1 MRVRVWLLACVVF
14 VGLVTLW
21 SLEPRLHH
29 DFPSMVDDW
38 SAIAKSP
45 DQLREILRLENPEP
59 QRYRPGFIAWNALQ
73 WHTLDAPTGFVGP
86 QFWGVLRW
94 ALLVVGLTLLAALLV
109 VREPRRDGFD
119 RRWLL
124 VAGVALVVL
133 TPASLV
139 IDVARFGPQE
149 PLLVGCMSLGAV
161 LLVRSLDLLLGAD
174 RPGLAV
180 ATALPGLALWSF
192 GVLQKETSICVLLL
206 APFLLPTIR
215 SQTARWER
223 LSSVWRTAVGLIGAG
238 ILLPFVPMVAR
249 TIQLARAED
258 RLYEEVAAAKSFVD
272 RLSDQLERA
281 GEVLHTP
288 APTIL
293 AVAAIALL
301 AVSIVKAGVDWL
313 SVGFLLVAL
322 AFVVF
327 AAEAGVVA
335 SRYYLPAIAL
345 AALALARSAVSLG
358 NAAVVVTGM
367 ALVGAG
373 LAQAWD
379 ARGWVEWWVDGENAQ
394 EALVREAEARSAGGC
409 RVAVT
414 GLNVEFVQALP
425 VLMRLADEPA
435 RDCAP
440 GERFVVVID
449 RGGPG
454 DETPADHPVLA
465 ACMPEAKPIWSS
477 EIGEIR
483 RCTA

>member
-1 MRVRVWLLACVVF
+1 MRLRVGLLACVVF
-14 VGLVTLW
+14 VGLVTFW
-21 SLEPRLHH
+21 SIEPRLHH
-29 DFPSMVDDW
+29 AFPSMVDDW

-45 DQLREILRLENPEP
+45 DQLREIVRLENPEP

-73 WHTLDAPTGFVGP
+73 WHTLDAPTAFTGP

-94 ALLVVGLTLLAALLV
+94 AVLVVGLTLLAALLI
-109 VREPRRDGFD
+109 VREPAREGID

-124 VAGVALVVL
+124 VSGVVLVVL

-161 LLVRSLDLLLGAD
+161 LLVRSLDTLLGAA
-174 RPGLAV
+174 RPGVAV
-180 ATALPGLALWSF
+180 ATALSGLVLWSF

-206 APFLLPTIR
+206 APFLWPTIR
-215 SQTARWER
+215 SQKARWTR
-223 LSSVWRTAVGLIGAG
+223 LGAGWRTAVGLVGVG

-249 TIQLARAED
+249 TVELARAED
-258 RLYEEVAAAKSFVD
+258 RLYEEVAAAKSFAA
-272 RLSDQLERA
+272 RLTDQLERA

-293 AVAAIALL
+293 AVAAIALV
-301 AVSIVKAGVDWL
+301 AASVIRVGVDWL

-358 NAAVVVTGM
+358 NVVVVVTGV

-425 VLMRLADEPA
+425 VLMPLADEPE

-449 RGGPG
+449 AGGPG
-454 DETPADHPVLA
+454 DETPPSHPVLA
-465 ACMPEAKPIWSS
+465 ACVPQPKPVWSS
-477 EIGEIR
+477 EIGEIL